1 MNNLCMHCGKSV
13 KGRADKRFCSVI
25 CKNNY
30 NYKNR
35 AVTKSD
41 VKTIDD
47 LLHRN
52 RIILMTL
59 MGDSKKETFDKLIL
73 TRAKFHFELHT
84 GHYINK
90 EGKTYWI
97 VYDYAWMDFS
107 DQKVL
112 VVRKSLSSS

>member
-1 MNNLCMHCGKSV
+1 MNRLCLECGQAV
-13 KGRADKRFCSVI
+13 KGRADKLFCNST
-25 CKNNY
+25 CKNEY
-30 NYKNR
+30 HSKTR
-35 AVTKSD
+35 AATKSD

-59 MGDSKKETFDKLIL
+59 MGDSKKETFDKLVL
-73 TRAKFHFELHT
+73 TRAKFRFELHT

-97 VYDYAWMDFS
+97 VYDYAWMAFS

-112 VVRKSLSSS
+112 VVRKSIPT

>member
-1 MNNLCMHCGKSV
+1 MHCGQPV
-13 KGRADKRFCSVI
+13 KGRADKLFCSPN
-25 CKNNY
+25 CKNEY

-35 AVTKSD
+35 AGTKSD
-41 VKTIDD
+41 VKTIDA

-59 MGDSKKETFDKLIL
+59 MGDAKKETFDKIVL
-73 TRAKFHFELHT
+73 TRAKFRFEFHT
-84 GHYINK
+84 GQYINK

-97 VYDYAWMDFS
+97 VYDYAWMLFS

-112 VVRKSLSSS
+112 VVRKSMST

>member
-1 MNNLCMHCGKSV
+1 MNKLCIQCGQSV
-13 KGRADKRFCSVI
+13 RGRSDKMFCSMS
-25 CKNNY
+25 CKNDY

-35 AVTKSD
+35 ATTKSD

-59 MGDSKKETFDKLIL
+59 MGDSKKETFDKMIL
-73 TRAKFHFELHT
+73 TRAKFRFEFHT

-90 EGKTYWI
+90 EGKTYWLI
-97 VYDYAWMDFS
+97 YDYAWIAFS
-107 DQKVL
+107 DQKIL
-112 VVRKSLSSS
+112 VVRKSM